1 MAGRR
6 ANATINI
13 HKLLA
18 EAFLPKTII
27 IFCFLITGLDTGI
40 DKGSIQWITHI
51 ITSTD
56 SHRPFIASVFS
67 IQALM
72 ILKLFKI
79 GQAVLVVPASRT
91 IGFPFVIIMGI
102 ATHIDH
108 AVNRGGTT
116 HNLSPRTVHAP
127 II

>member
-40 DKGSIQWITHI
+40 DKGSIQWIAHI

-79 GQAVLVVPASRT
+79 G
-91 IGFPFVIIMGI
+91 
-102 ATHIDH
+102 
-108 AVNRGGTT
+108 
-116 HNLSPRTVHAP
+116 
-127 II
+127 